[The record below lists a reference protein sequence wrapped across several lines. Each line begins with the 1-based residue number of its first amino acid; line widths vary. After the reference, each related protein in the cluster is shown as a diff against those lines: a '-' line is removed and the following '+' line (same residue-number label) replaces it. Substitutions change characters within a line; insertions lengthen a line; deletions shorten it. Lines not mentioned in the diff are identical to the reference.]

1 MAKVAT
7 RERVITAADSCL
19 ECGTRELV
27 EDGWTAAL
35 SPISKQGTS
44 TREAGELQS
53 PNAKAGLEDA
63 SPKNQI
69 ASILGH
75 VAEKVRLFSEDD
87 ELVNE
92 VPA

>member
-19 ECGTRELV
+19 ECAARELV

-44 TREAGELQS
+44 TREAGELQY

-75 VAEKVRLFSEDD
+75 EAEKVRLFGEDD
-87 ELVNE
+87 ELVDE